1 MENSNI
7 MYKLRLNKIYVL
19 YVQKIKNKNLLKL
32 DVDIMYAWNAIKN
45 QLKINNNIS
54 VHNVK
59 KMIGLYY

>member
-1 MENSNI
+1 

-32 DVDIMYAWNAIKN
+32 DADTMYAWNVIKN
-45 QLKINNNIS
+45 QLKINNNIN